1 MSNGGRTTFRAG
13 VALLLLLAAAC
24 GGGGGGS
31 GTPAVTVL
39 GFLQATLSGAAELSV
54 VDPGARAAFVAEL
67 RSDGA
72 LQFSFT
78 GDPSWVGTV
87 TGLHVHRGAADENG
101 PIVVNLLGGGAT
113 FSLGTATTAD
123 TIQVP
128 VALAQEIAADPD
140 AFYVNVHTI
149 TAPNGLARG
158 QLGAFAAPQLHA
170 VLRGSEETNV
180 ADADARGGVALA
192 FVSPTRID
200 FVLAMADPAITA
212 VTDAHVHVGGPGVDG
227 SILVDLENAPGVV
240 LDPAAGTITGSVTTS
255 LATITRLLVN
265 PGAFYVNAHTAAAP
279 AGVARGQLRTGTF
292 ALSAALSGAEETSV
306 VDPAATGG
314 LTFELESFT
323 RARMILAVPPLL
335 GIDAVLGAHVH
346 AGGSGVDGPI
356 VVDLLAASDLNR
368 STPSFSA
375 EGTVAITQALFARML
390 ANPGAFYA
398 NVHTAAAPAGLARGQ
413 LSDEARSFFAQL
425 DGDNEPVVV
434 DPDAAGT
441 LSLVVT
447 TPRDCSFTLAMTRP
461 AVGDVTGLHIHD
473 GPPGVD
479 GPVLIDLLADGTFS
493 VSGGVMTGTATFTG
507 RSFARLLAIA
517 GRFYGNAH
525 TAGAP
530 AGIARGQLV
539 LRSDKEPPAN
549 LAYASPVVYM
559 TNVQIPPNVPTST
572 GGSVANYSVSPPLPA
587 GLALD
592 PVTGII
598 TGKPTTPAP
607 AADYTVTASN
617 GAGSTTAIVNI
628 RVDLS
633 PPAGLAYAS
642 PVTYTVGVAIP
653 PNAPTSTG
661 GAISSY
667 SISPAL
673 PAGLTISASTGVI
686 SGTPTAAAP
695 ATDYTVTGTNAAGST
710 TATVRI
716 TVNAS
721 LQPPTGLSYP
731 SPNSFPSG
739 YAITPLN
746 PTVGGG
752 PVSSWSVSP
761 ALPAGLTLDA
771 STGVISGT
779 PTTVT
784 AQAGYTVTASNA
796 AGSTSFTVQITVTLG
811 APNCTSYSPSST
823 LIEYVNQPSA
833 GASIVCNGGG
843 AATSYS
849 ISPSLPAGM
858 TFNTST
864 GAIGGTPTVSST
876 AKQYTVTASN
886 ATGSSQATVTIV
898 VY

>member
-1 MSNGGRTTFRAG
+1 
-13 VALLLLLAAAC
+13 
-24 GGGGGGS
+24 
-31 GTPAVTVL
+31 VL
-39 GFLQATLSGAAELSV
+39 GFFQAALSGAEERTV
-54 VDPGARAAFVAEL
+54 VDAGARASFVAEL
-67 RSDGA
+67 RSDGQLA
-72 LQFSFT
+72 FGFT
-78 GDPSWVGTV
+78 GDPAWVGIV
-87 TGLHVHRGAADENG
+87 SGLHIHRGGAGQDG
-101 PIVVNLLGGGAT
+101 PIVVDLLGGGAT
-113 FSLGTATTAD
+113 FTIGTATTSD
-123 TIQVP
+123 TIQISA
-128 VALAQEIAADPD
+128 ALAQEIAADPG
-140 AFYVNVHTI
+140 AFYVNVHTL
-149 TAPNGLARG
+149 AAVNGLARG
-158 QLGAFAAPQLHA
+158 QLGAFVAPRFHA

-192 FVSPTRID
+192 FASPRRAD
-200 FVLAMADPAITA
+200 FVIAMADPAVTA
-212 VTDAHVHVGGPGVDG
+212 VTDAHVHVGGPGIDG
-227 SILVDLENAPGVV
+227 SILLDLENAPGVV
-240 LDPAAGTITGSVTTS
+240 LDPAAGTLAGSVATS
-255 LATITRLLVN
+255 LDVLPRLLAN
-265 PGAFYVNAHTAAAP
+265 PGGFYVNVHSSSAP

-323 RARMILAVPPLL
+323 TARWMLAVPPVL
-335 GIDAVLGAHVH
+335 GIDAVLGAHLH
-346 AGGSGVDGPI
+346 AGGPGVDGPI
-356 VVDLLAASDLNR
+356 AVDLFAASDLNR

-375 EGTVAITQALFARML
+375 EGTVSISQALFARLL

-398 NVHTAAAPAGLARGQ
+398 NIHTAAAPAGLARGQ

-425 DGDNEPVVV
+425 DGDNEPIVV

-441 LSLVVT
+441 FSLVIT
-447 TPRDCSFTLAMTRP
+447 GPRDALFTLAMTQP
-461 AVGDVTGLHIHD
+461 PVGDVTALHVHD
-473 GPPGVD
+473 GPPGVA

-493 VSGGVMTGTATFTG
+493 VSGGVMTGRATFSG
-507 RSFARLLAIA
+507 RTFARLLAIA
-517 GRFYGNAH
+517 ARFYANVH
-525 TAGAP
+525 TAAAP
-530 AGIARGQLV
+530 DGVARGQLV

-549 LAYASPVVYM
+549 LAYTSPVVYM

-587 GLALD
+587 GLVLD
-592 PVTGII
+592 PVTGIL
-598 TGKPTTPAP
+598 TGKPTTPTP

-633 PPAGLAYAS
+633 PPAGLAYTS
-642 PVTYTVGVAIP
+642 PVTYTVGIAIP
-653 PNAPTSTG
+653 PNTPTSTG

-673 PAGLTISASTGVI
+673 PAGLSISASTGVI

-695 ATDYTVTGTNAAGST
+695 TTDYTVTGSNAAGST

-761 ALPAGLTLDA
+761 ALPAGLTLDG

-779 PTTVT
+779 PTAVT

-796 AGSTSFTVQITVTLG
+796 AGSTSFTVQITITLG
-811 APNCTSYSPSST
+811 APNCTSYSPST
-823 LIEYVNQPSA
+823 LIEYVNQASA

-843 AATSYS
+843 PATSYS
-849 ISPSLPAGM
+849 ISPSLPPGM

-864 GAIGGTPTVSST
+864 GAIGGTPTATST

-886 ATGSSQATVTIV
+886 ATGSSQATITIV